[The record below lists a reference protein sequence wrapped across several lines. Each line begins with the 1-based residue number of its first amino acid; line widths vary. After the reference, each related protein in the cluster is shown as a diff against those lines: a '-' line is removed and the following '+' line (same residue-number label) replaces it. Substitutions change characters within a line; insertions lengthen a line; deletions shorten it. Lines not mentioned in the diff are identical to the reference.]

1 MKKLSKALEFIPCA
15 RSKRSKNSPK
25 NFWRTAKISEENELF
40 MKNKEKKELTF
51 VISDPKDVQEG
62 RPQRQAVVPDQMGQH
77 LALVRMHHPVKEH
90 SCKNK

>member
-1 MKKLSKALEFIPCA
+1 VHGPSEA
-15 RSKRSKNSPK
+15 RTHQ
-25 NFWRTAKISEENELF
+25 RTSGGLQKVSEENELF
-40 MKNKEKKELTF
+40 MKNKEKNELTF
-51 VISDPKDVQEG
+51 VIGDPKDVQEG

>member
-1 MKKLSKALEFIPCA
+1 
-15 RSKRSKNSPK
+15 
-25 NFWRTAKISEENELF
+25 

-77 LALVRMHHPVKEH
+77 LAVVRIHHPVKEH